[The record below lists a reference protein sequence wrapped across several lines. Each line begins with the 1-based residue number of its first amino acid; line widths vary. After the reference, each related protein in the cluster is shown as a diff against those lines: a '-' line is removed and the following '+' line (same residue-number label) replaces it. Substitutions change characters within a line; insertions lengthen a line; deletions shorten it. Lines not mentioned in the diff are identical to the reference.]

1 MATSGCLYIHA
12 SGHLA
17 QRPAFSGAIAAVT
30 SNNIPAL
37 QQLSL
42 NQLQEVDLYGRSAVM
57 LAAMLSN
64 WAALAYLLEHS
75 PCINWQQVRLHVK
88 LGCWQTHLLVSL
100 PTLDSSRGLQTDH
113 QHGMCPLHFIVQQT
127 PTEESS
133 KQYSQIL
140 SLLPDSLPPGII
152 NASDSLHRAPLT
164 LAIQVDNRVMFE
176 WLIRHGADVNQV
188 YSRQT
193 SGSWQTSLV
202 PLDAAANRPDFRYA
216 RQLLESGARL
226 FARSTR
232 VVAADAAE
240 CTPVQ
245 IILVVYNVDRVSL
258 FVQHGA
264 DLSCVHLISD
274 FTEQDAVWDLLHQPH
289 SSELS
294 ERVIVATNKGLKLRR
309 QLVVMVLG
317 SQQRPQLT
325 ADVIHLICELADLL
339 PYKMPAQRHS
349 QRPCM

>member
-1 MATSGCLYIHA
+1 MNA

-17 QRPAFSGAIAAVT
+17 QQPAFSGAIAAVT

-42 NQLQEVDLYGRSAVM
+42 NQLQEVDLFGRSAVM

-64 WAALAYLLEHS
+64 WPALAYLLEHS

-100 PTLDSSRGLQTDH
+100 STLDSSRGLQTDH

-140 SLLPDSLPPGII
+140 SLLPDSLPSGII
-152 NASDSLHRAPLT
+152 NALDSLRRAPLT
-164 LAIQVDNRVMFE
+164 LAIQVNNRLMFE
-176 WLIRHGADVNQV
+176 WLIKHGADVDQV

-193 SGSWQTSLV
+193 SGSWQTPLV
-202 PLDAAANRPDFRYA
+202 PLEAAANRPDFSYA

-226 FARSTR
+226 FARSTNA
-232 VVAADAAE
+232 VAADAAE
-240 CTPVQ
+240 CTAVQ
-245 IILVVYNVDRVSL
+245 IRMVVYFVDRL
-258 FVQHGA
+258 FVQYGA
-264 DLSCVHLISD
+264 DSSCVHLLSD
-274 FTEQDAVWDLLHQPH
+274 FMEQDAVWDLLHQPQC
-289 SSELS
+289 SELS
-294 ERVIVATNKGLKLRR
+294 ERVILATNKGLKPRR
-309 QLVVMVLG
+309 QLVVMVL
-317 SQQRPQLT
+317 SRQQQPHLT

-339 PYKMPAQRHS
+339 PYKMQAQRHS
-349 QRPCM
+349 QLPCM